1 MENNLK
7 NRILERLFENNI
19 MTQLEINMIQEVEV
33 AKNWRL
39 DRTLTELKKSNS

>member
-1 MENNLK
+1 
-7 NRILERLFENNI
+7 

-39 DRTLTELKKSNS
+39 DRTRTELKK